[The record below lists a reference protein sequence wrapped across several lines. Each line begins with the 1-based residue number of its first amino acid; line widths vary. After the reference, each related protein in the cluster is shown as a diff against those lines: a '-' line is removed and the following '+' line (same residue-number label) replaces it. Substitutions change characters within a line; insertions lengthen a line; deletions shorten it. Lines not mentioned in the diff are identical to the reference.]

1 MIRLFSDYHYDY
13 YNGRWTAKRT
23 PAISINLA
31 GFKTQLNSAEHE
43 MNAKPFDISAHIRS
57 VPGWPEPH
65 VVFRDICSLLED
77 KKIFKQ
83 VIDLFVERYRG
94 STIDAIVG
102 IDARG
107 FIIGSPLAYLLDV
120 GFIPVRKKG
129 KLPGETIS
137 EAYELEYGQ
146 AEIEVQTA
154 WLKKNHQVVLVDDL
168 IATGGTMVAAL
179 NLLQRLGVD
188 VLESSAIID
197 LPDLGGS
204 RKITDMGVK
213 VHAFCTFDGH

>member
-1 MIRLFSDYHYDY
+1 
-13 YNGRWTAKRT
+13 
-23 PAISINLA
+23 
-31 GFKTQLNSAEHE
+31 
-43 MNAKPFDISAHIRS
+43 MNTNNFDLTAHIRS

-77 KKIFKQ
+77 RKVFRQ
-83 VIDLFVERYRG
+83 VIDLFVERYRDIK
-94 STIDAIVG
+94 IDAVVG

-107 FIIGSPLAYLLDV
+107 FIIGSPIAYLLDV

-129 KLPGETIS
+129 KLPGKTIS

-146 AEIEVQTA
+146 AEVEVQTA
-154 WLKKNHQVVLVDDL
+154 WLRKGHNVVLVDDL

-179 NLLQRLGVD
+179 SLLQRIGVD
-188 VLESSAIID
+188 ILESSAIID

-204 RKITDMGVK
+204 KKIADMGVK
-213 VHAFCTFDGH
+213 VHTFCEFDGH